1 MKAWYKSRTLWINVI
16 AFIAL
21 IAQAYNGF
29 IISPEEQLAIL
40 AIINLFVRLITK
52 EELEK

>member
-1 MKAWYKSRTLWINVI
+1 MKKWYLSKTLWINLI
-16 AFIAL
+16 ALGAL

-29 IISPEEQLAIL
+29 IISPEEQLALL
-40 AIINLFVRLITK
+40 AVINLIIRLATK